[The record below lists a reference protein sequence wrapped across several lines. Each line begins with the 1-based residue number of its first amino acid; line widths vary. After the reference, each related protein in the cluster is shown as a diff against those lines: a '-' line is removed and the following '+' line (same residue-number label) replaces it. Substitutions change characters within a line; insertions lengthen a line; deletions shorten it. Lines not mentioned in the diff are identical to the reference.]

1 MTKWIIYIF
10 IFKIT
15 LCFSKNIDSTSIEAL
30 RDTPL
35 KALATAEKLYNTSQ
49 NNSEKLN
56 ALMLKAS
63 ILRQYGLKNEAIEV
77 IKKANNIASNN
88 KNYSYLARLNGLLST
103 IYRETGITWAGKKA
117 LEKAIN
123 ASKEIENENERYK
136 FLSNLQQEMAYYN
149 ITDKQYTKA
158 IQNLI
163 KGENYIYQ
171 IEESKEQKFL
181 LAVNKE
187 LIGKSYLSLQKTD
200 SAFYYLTQANNN
212 LDSSAY
218 YINSP
223 LKGFIYNNLGNAYMH
238 KKDTVN
244 AHVNYLKALKIAE
257 NSDFYNLKA
266 EVYKALQFYY
276 KTTNNNTKY
285 IVYNNLK
292 IDLIKKEHET
302 QQILANKL
310 LESLNTKEN
319 NLKNS
324 YSKNIFYT
332 LSISIVC
339 ISLLLFL
346 FYYERKKNSR
356 KHLVLHNQTK
366 RALPQKSE
374 TNNSKEY
381 MPKETEDLI
390 LKNLKEYEKSNFY
403 LEKNTSLATV
413 ASYLEINNR
422 YLSHVINK
430 YKQKDFSSYI
440 NDLRIDYIV
449 SCLKTKPKYSKY
461 KISYLADLSG
471 FSSHSRFTVAF
482 KKSTGLSPSA
492 FISSLKKKSI

>member
-10 IFKIT
+10 IFKST
-15 LCFSKNIDSTSIEAL
+15 LCFPKNIDSISIEAL

-49 NNSEKLN
+49 NNAEKLN

-88 KNYSYLARLNGLLST
+88 KNYSYIARLNGLLST
-103 IYRETGITWAGKKA
+103 LYRETGITWAGKKA
-117 LEKAIN
+117 LKKAIN
-123 ASKEIENENERYK
+123 ASKEIENKNERYK
-136 FLSNLQQEMAYYN
+136 FLNNLQQEMAYYN
-149 ITDKQYTKA
+149 IADKQYTKA

-163 KGENYIYQ
+163 KGGEFISKL
-171 IEESKEQKFL
+171 EKSKEQKFL

-200 SAFYYLTQANNN
+200 SAFYYLIQANNN
-212 LDSSAY
+212 LNSSA

-223 LKGFIYNNLGNAYMH
+223 LKGFIYNDLGNAYMQ
-238 KKDTVN
+238 KNDTVN
-244 AHVNYLKALKIAE
+244 AHVNYLKALKIAKK
-257 NSDFYNLKA
+257 SDFYNLKT
-266 EVYKALQFYY
+266 EVYKALQYYY

-310 LESLNTKEN
+310 LENLNTKEN

-339 ISLLLFL
+339 ISLLLLL
-346 FYYERKKNSR
+346 FYYERKKNSK
-356 KHLVLHNQTK
+356 KHLKPYNQTK
-366 RALPQKSE
+366 LALPQKSE
-374 TNNSKEY
+374 TNNNKEY

-390 LKNLKEYEKSNFY
+390 LKKLEEYEKSNFY